1 MSEVKL
7 PLRSRIAVVI
17 TSYNYRDYV
26 IEAVDSVLAQTRA
39 ADTIVVVD
47 DGSSDG
53 SAELLR
59 ARYAA
64 EPRVTLLFGPNGG
77 QLSAFRRG
85 LATVGADVVCFL
97 DADDRWEPGHLEA
110 IGAHFDARADIDMI
124 YTDVRLFGNESRTIA
139 YARQSLDLGYTAL
152 ATWALAHWYGAPTS
166 ALAIRLDLARRCI
179 DLPEA
184 IAAHWR
190 LSADNCLVFGSSVLG
205 GRKYFLPTGTVAY
218 RIHGRNGWWS
228 KRGVDES
235 YRNRLRS
242 RALIAHY
249 ARVAG
254 LDPECFEL
262 VKHEHATKPSP
273 TWAETRRY
281 VRVAWQRSISVTKGL
296 ERALGIVA
304 RHFRIAMRRRS
315 DRKDADA

>member
-1 MSEVKL
+1 MNDAR
-7 PLRSRIAVVI
+7 PARTRFMVVV
-17 TSYNYRDYV
+17 TSHNYRDFV
-26 IEAVDSVLAQTRA
+26 IEAVDSALAQTRA
-39 ADTIVVVD
+39 PEAVVVVD
-47 DGSSDG
+47 DGSTDG

-59 ARYAA
+59 ERYASD
-64 EPRVTLLFGPNGG
+64 PRVTLLCGPNTG
-77 QLSAFRRG
+77 QLGAFRRG
-85 LATVGADVVCFL
+85 LAAFDADVACFL
-97 DADDRWEPGHLEA
+97 DADDRWEPGHLDA
-110 IGAHFDARADIDMI
+110 IGAHFDTRPNVDVI

-139 YARQSLDLGYTAL
+139 YARQPLDLGYTAL
-152 ATWALAHWYGAPTS
+152 STWALAHWYGAPTS
-166 ALAIRLDLARRCI
+166 ALALRLDLARRCV

-205 GRKYFLPTGTVAY
+205 GRKHFLPTGTVAY

-262 VKHEHATKPSP
+262 VKHEHATKPAP

-281 VRVAWQRSISVTKGL
+281 LRVAWQRSLSTTKSI

-304 RHFRIAMRRRS
+304 RHVRIAMRRRS
-315 DRKDADA
+315 SGRDADA